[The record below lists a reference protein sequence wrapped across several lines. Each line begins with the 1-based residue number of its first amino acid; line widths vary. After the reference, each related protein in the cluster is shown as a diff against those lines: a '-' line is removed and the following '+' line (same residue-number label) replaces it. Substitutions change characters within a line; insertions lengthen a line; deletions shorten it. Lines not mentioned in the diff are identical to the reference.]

1 MSSGETIEASN
12 TPLHLYTPLSLSD
25 ILENLDRE
33 KPHVTE
39 DDEPGTGAIPIV
51 NPRARERQIDNLPSA
66 QAPQKK
72 DSNAEGSHC
81 TTEKSD
87 VAQRIPI
94 IDNVRAVLIFLLV
107 IHAAIIEVISSNAER
122 LGNIRA
128 THPRLIMF
136 ASFFIAFHK
145 ACVIPLLFF
154 ISGISSYIAMASQYR
169 NAPKF
174 IINKC
179 VVGIWF
185 GVSILVLAQLVRW
198 TFFRNSPPNSRFYFL
213 NKFVAVDESYY
224 ATENGKMEM
233 MYGPLRYM
241 IVLTIFDCVYAVA
254 RDCNR
259 YRTVTRRFSDSK
271 KALTLTMVGVILS
284 FFQLVQFVFI
294 PPHAMPNNPSLLH
307 RAVHLITNFQNDT
320 FPFLCVLA
328 YAMGINITT
337 VGSFYQSK
345 NSVISVRHSI
355 MGLVWRVGFL
365 VMALYM
371 LYFHLFPSHFAN
383 IFLDPLGK
391 VNFDRNIQP
400 RVYGHNSSTNIRA
413 AAVSYVLWSMT
424 AFGILFDLIAPLI
437 LHQVQSA
444 QPSST
449 DFSLPPRR
457 LKLNTLLM
465 HPKWFT
471 AMYFSS
477 LYAATQI
484 WLGVLKINH
493 HHLVTSIV
501 LSSITGVWFTESL
514 GTGFL
519 VAWCELIAVLETVW
533 RRIRREEIRK
543 NRDAHLAMKL
553 RVAGTKITS
562 SGG

>member
-1 MSSGETIEASN
+1 MSSGETVEASS
-12 TPLHLYTPLSLSD
+12 TPPLLYTPLSLSNF
-25 ILENLDRE
+25 LENLDRE
-33 KPHVTE
+33 QPHVTE

-51 NPRARERQIDNLPSA
+51 NPRVRERQIDNLSA

-87 VAQRIPI
+87 VAQRIPMVDI
-94 IDNVRAVLIFLLV
+94 VRAILICLLV

-174 IINKC
+174 IIKKC
-179 VVGIWF
+179 VVGVWF
-185 GVSILVLAQLVRW
+185 GVTILVLAQLVRW

-233 MYGPLRYM
+233 IYGLLRYM
-241 IVLTIFDCVYAVA
+241 TVLTIIDCVYAVA
-254 RDCNR
+254 RECNR

-271 KALTLTMVGVILS
+271 KALTMVGVILL

-294 PPHAMPNNPSLLH
+294 PPHAMPKNPSLLL
-307 RAVHLITNFQNDT
+307 RAVHLITNFQNDS
-320 FPFLCVLA
+320 FPFICVLA
-328 YAMGINITT
+328 YVMGINITT

-345 NSVISVRHSI
+345 NSVISVWHSI

-365 VMALYM
+365 VTVLYM
-371 LYFHLFPSHFAN
+371 LYFHLFPSHFPN

-400 RVYGHNSSTNIRA
+400 RVYRHNSSTNIRA
-413 AAVSYVLWSMT
+413 AAVSHVLWSMT

-437 LHQVQSA
+437 LYQVQSA

-449 DFSLPPRR
+449 DFSFSPPQR
-457 LKLNTLLM
+457 LGLLNTLLT

-477 LYAATQI
+477 LYTATQI
-484 WLGVLKINH
+484 WLGVLNINH

-501 LSSITGVWFTESL
+501 LLSITGAWLTESL

-519 VAWCELIAVLETVW
+519 LAWCGLNCCNRNSLERDEE
-533 RRIRREEIRK
+533 RR
-543 NRDAHLAMKL
+543 D
-553 RVAGTKITS
+553 
-562 SGG
+562 